1 MSRETENTVLLLVGI
16 SIAMITVSGAFTRY
30 VKPGLLPWLVASAV
44 LLIVLALA
52 AMIGD
57 IRRGGPRT
65 TDQHGDHGE
74 GHSHRAGMVWFLLVP
89 ILLLIFVTPPALRP
103 SAAAPSVTA
112 VSNDVL
118 NRAFP
123 PIPPGRAPAGR
134 SS

>member
-1 MSRETENTVLLLVGI
+1 MTRETENTVLLLVGI

-65 TDQHGDHGE
+65 SDQRSDDGD
-74 GHSHRAGMVWFLLVP
+74 GHAHRAGMVWFLLVSD
-89 ILLLIFVTPPALRP
+89 PAVDLRHAA
-103 SAAAPSVTA
+103 SAAALSRRPVC
-112 VSNDVL
+112 D
-118 NRAFP
+118 RG
-123 PIPPGRAPAGR
+123 IE
-134 SS
+134 